1 MTYEKT
7 KWVNNQT
14 KLNADNMN
22 KIENGIEENSKSIPN
37 GINVDS
43 DGKLVL
49 EKDGVEISGQSKNV
63 TPVVADSLTNDQYN
77 IGHGL
82 VVGGDTDIVGA
93 VSTTQNISLK
103 NSSLK
108 IYGEDG
114 TLAAT
119 LSFNIA
125 SAGPYGYIKMG
136 DEESGHN
143 VEYEFNGFPDW
154 NKSGAQIINLRQI
167 EYISL
172 TKGSTVTSS
181 GSSNSPAI
189 YLTIQQNAYDLPTPT
204 TRYVFS
210 QVNTDNSGIK
220 EIDLYSEIQSLDS
233 KISSIAATKVV
244 KCDDTFSS
252 WIGQGTIDMGSPST
266 WVRNIVD
273 DTSNLILFVYDGTG
287 ENVWITSK
295 ATKSSSTVKGLYM
308 HGGIL
313 YEMTLTYTTVEL
325 KALTNAQ

>member
-125 SAGPYGYIKMG
+125 SAVHMVI
-136 DEESGHN
+136 
-143 VEYEFNGFPDW
+143 
-154 NKSGAQIINLRQI
+154 
-167 EYISL
+167 
-172 TKGSTVTSS
+172 
-181 GSSNSPAI
+181 
-189 YLTIQQNAYDLPTPT
+189 
-204 TRYVFS
+204 
-210 QVNTDNSGIK
+210 
-220 EIDLYSEIQSLDS
+220 
-233 KISSIAATKVV
+233 
-244 KCDDTFSS
+244 
-252 WIGQGTIDMGSPST
+252 
-266 WVRNIVD
+266 
-273 DTSNLILFVYDGTG
+273 
-287 ENVWITSK
+287 
-295 ATKSSSTVKGLYM
+295 
-308 HGGIL
+308 
-313 YEMTLTYTTVEL
+313 
-325 KALTNAQ
+325 